1 MISLDKT
8 LMTSC
13 AILLRFKK
21 KTHPMKTKVANSFLI
36 LTATPATSGV
46 AVSNG
51 SVSYLIGGIIAL
63 LIMGYL
69 VYTLI
74 RPDKF

>member
-1 MISLDKT
+1 MKI
-8 LMTSC
+8 
-13 AILLRFKK
+13 
-21 KTHPMKTKVANSFLI
+21 MKTKFTTSFMSLVVVPVHSD
-36 LTATPATSGV
+36 T

-51 SVSYLIGGIIAL
+51 PISYIIGGIIAL

-69 VYTLI
+69 IYTLL

>member
-1 MISLDKT
+1 MMKPAMYLIT
-8 LMTSC
+8 LAAAS
-13 AILLRFKK
+13 A
-21 KTHPMKTKVANSFLI
+21 HPDT
-36 LTATPATSGV
+36 

-51 SVSYLIGGIIAL
+51 PVSYIIGGIIAF

-69 VYTLI
+69 IYTLL